1 MAATEVEYIL
11 SVCGSV
17 FDLLQ
22 ELLAKLRSTIT
33 LVDPTK
39 RQKAL
44 KKTFSDMTL
53 HANEIG

>member
-11 SVCGSV
+11 SVCRSV

-39 RQKAL
+39 RKKAL